1 MKIVMAEH
9 AGFCFGVQGA
19 VEKVFNHSKKGEKLT
34 VLGQLIHNR
43 HVSRDLA
50 NAGVGTISNTH
61 EATIDETVVIRTHGA
76 TKETY
81 NELNNRNINTIDATC
96 PYVTKVQVVAKKFDQ
111 DGFNVVLFGERG
123 HPEVTSIVSYLGN
136 THYVVETVEE
146 AKELPHMERYALV
159 SQTTQSKVMFPEVA
173 DVVRNKCNHFTLSNT
188 ICNAT
193 ELRQNSAVELAKEA
207 DTMVVI
213 GGRNSGNTQRLVKT
227 CEKYCNRVFHIESVE
242 DLTKDL
248 FISSEFTGVTAGAS
262 TPDYIISEVMTF
274 LEGM

>member
-1 MKIVMAEH
+1 MKVVMAEH

-19 VEKVFNHSKKGEKLT
+19 VEKVFDHSNQGEKLT

-50 NAGVGTISNTH
+50 DAGVGTISSTQ
-61 EATIDETVVIRTHGA
+61 EASVDETVVIRTHGA

-81 NELNNRNINTIDATC
+81 EQLEGLGVGIIDATC
-96 PYVTKVQVVAKKFDQ
+96 PYVTKVQVVAQKFDH
-111 DGFNVVLFGERG
+111 DGFNVILFGERG
-123 HPEVTSIVSYLGN
+123 HPEVTSIVSYLSRPF
-136 THYVVETVEE
+136 HIVETLEE
-146 AKELPHMERYALV
+146 AMSLPHGGKYALV
-159 SQTTQSKVMFPEVA
+159 SQTTQSKAIFPEVA
-173 DVVRNKCNHFTLSNT
+173 DVVRSKCDEFAVSNT

-193 ELRQNSAVELAKEA
+193 ELRQKSAVDLAKEA
-207 DTMVVI
+207 DTMVVV
-213 GGRNSGNTQRLVKT
+213 GGKNSGNTQRLAKT
-227 CEKYCNRVFHIESVE
+227 CEKYCDRVFHIESVE